1 MHVGVKQI
9 ENIKIK
15 IKIKNNTTTYHT
27 HTPQPL
33 MATIASVR
41 DRIGSNVRSLA
52 ELHMAESSQMPVPHR
67 RAKFSR
73 VDVPDHIRE
82 NLPEE
87 LSDLPADLI
96 YATDLNVYEFSY
108 SKAGA
113 RAVEAHNSLIEKIQ
127 ADYGLGILIPWP
139 QWVQRAAQA
148 THAEV
153 CRLSQ
158 KQEDAQRWVEE
169 NRCPTP
175 SDEEAGSVD
184 QLLQLTDVDGR
195 MAS

>member
-1 MHVGVKQI
+1 
-9 ENIKIK
+9 
-15 IKIKNNTTTYHT
+15 
-27 HTPQPL
+27 
-33 MATIASVR
+33 
-41 DRIGSNVRSLA
+41 
-52 ELHMAESSQMPVPHR
+52 MAESSQIPVPHR

-96 YATDLNVYEFSY
+96 YATNFKVYEFSY
-108 SKAGA
+108 SKAGT
-113 RAVEAHNSLIEKIQ
+113 RAVKVHDSLIEMIQ
-127 ADYGLGILIPWP
+127 AVYGLGILIPWP
-139 QWVQRAAQA
+139 QWAQRAAQA
-148 THAEV
+148 TYAEV

-158 KQEDAQRWVEE
+158 KQEDAKRWVEE

-184 QLLQLTDVDGR
+184 QLQRMDVDGR